1 MGVNPAADGITLAES
16 MANSKHGSATR
27 DSRDSSQLRG
37 RKPLTSWLVH
47 LWPIVAVFTIALS
60 AAYYYIYVQKYA
72 IQYVVLLKAS
82 R

>member
-1 MGVNPAADGITLAES
+1 MSVDPAADEITLAES
-16 MANSKHGSATR
+16 MANSKDGSATR
-27 DSRDSSQLRG
+27 DSLDSSQLRG

-60 AAYYYIYVQKYA
+60 VAYYYTYVQGYA
-72 IQYVVLLKAS
+72 IQYVVLLEAS